1 MSELPSR
8 LLVVTD
14 RSATDSPDVAAR
26 LLHDTLARLLRAG
39 ARWIWFRERD
49 LAPEARRALARDVV
63 RLVKAGGGAL
73 TIGADVALAAE
84 LGADG
89 VHLPGGTNAAE
100 LAKARRRLPDGW
112 IGVSAH
118 APDEVAMA
126 ARAGADYATLSP
138 IFPTP
143 SKPGYGPALGP
154 EAIRIATGFGMPV
167 IALGGITVDRV
178 EACRSAGAAGV
189 AVMGALMRPPDP
201 TAAARAYLARL
212 AAGSGER
219 R

>member
-1 MSELPSR
+1 MRGLPSR

-14 RSATDSPDVAAR
+14 RSVTEVPDVAAR
-26 LLHDTLARLLRAG
+26 HLRVTLERLLRAG

-49 LAPEARRALARDVV
+49 LTSEARRALARDVV
-63 RLVKAGGGAL
+63 RLVKAEGGAL
-73 TIGADVALAAE
+73 TIGADAALAAE

-89 VHLPGGTNAAE
+89 VHLPGGTSAAD
-100 LAKARRRLPDGW
+100 LAEARRRLPDGW
-112 IGVSAH
+112 IGISAH

-143 SKPGYGPALGP
+143 SKPGYGPALGTD
-154 EAIRIATGFGMPV
+154 AIRIASGFGMPV

-201 TAAARAYLARL
+201 TAGARAYLARL
-212 AAGSGER
+212 AAGSDVR
-219 R
+219 